1 MKSNLYQLIYCSR
14 PFGFDNSVLNS
25 LLIDSREAN
34 LLNNLTGALICRS
47 DLYLQLLEGPEEKV
61 LETFSRIK
69 RDDRHVEV
77 NILRKTQSS
86 ERLFPNWAMKDDPV
100 HSWMWSRDE
109 VARGVVL
116 KASQQEILDV
126 FCKIAIKKIY

>member
-1 MKSNLYQLIYCSR
+1 MKSYLYQLIYCSR

-34 LLNNLTGALICRS
+34 RINNLTGALICRS

-77 NILRKTQSS
+77 NILRKTQIS

-109 VARGVVL
+109 VARGIVL
-116 KASQQEILDV
+116 KASQQEILNV
-126 FCKIAIKKIY
+126 FCKIAIKKNY